1 VEPLTGYAAVLIVF
15 GEVLAVVGVLI
26 VLYFLIRQRLSERV
40 ESAKKPERRGLPYP
54 ELSYW
59 YVLRERSS
67 LGRRIKRLF
76 LRQKSEG
83 I

>member
-1 VEPLTGYAAVLIVF
+1 
-15 GEVLAVVGVLI
+15 VVGVLI

>member
-1 VEPLTGYAAVLIVF
+1 MEPLTGYAAVLIVF

>member
-1 VEPLTGYAAVLIVF
+1 MEPLTGYAALLIVF

-26 VLYFLIRQRLSERV
+26 VLYFLIKQRLSERV

-59 YVLRERSS
+59 YVLRQRSS
-67 LGRRIKRLF
+67 IGKRLKKIF
-76 LRQKSEG
+76 SRQKYQG
-83 I
+83 V